1 MYINFTYPL
10 DFEYALNPESKE
22 TNIPADTN
30 VKKLES
36 REQEHFGEALTRPE
50 SDLKIPEI
58 VVSRKREETDDF
70 HKLDSKKEQKR
81 RKKSLHVEEKTE
93 DVEPVLEQQENTM
106 TYAEYLEQLKKKNEH
121 LSQTKSNQQNMHK
134 CDTSTLQS
142 AQQMKDHKEYEQW
155 IEMLHQKKKKPKE
168 KKIDSTEAEINKLV
182 GQKLILGPERRSY
195 QSEASKDEKN
205 KENFAGKFARPTKSS
220 NDFPEL

>member
-1 MYINFTYPL
+1 MYINFNYPL
-10 DFEYALNPESKE
+10 DFEDALNLESKE

-36 REQEHFGEALTRPE
+36 SEQEHVGEALTRPE
-50 SDLKIPEI
+50 SELKIPEI

-81 RKKSLHVEEKTE
+81 RKKSLHVEEKSE
-93 DVEPVLEQQENTM
+93 DVEPVLEQQENTI

-121 LSQTKSNQQNMHK
+121 LSQSKSNLQNMTK
-134 CDTSTLQS
+134 FDTSTLQS

-168 KKIDSTEAEINKLV
+168 KKIDSTEVEINKLV
-182 GQKLILGPERRSY
+182 GQKLTLGPERRSY
-195 QSEASKDEKN
+195 QPEASKDEKN
-205 KENFAGKFARPTKSS
+205 KENFAGKFARPTKTSM
-220 NDFPEL
+220 DFPEL